1 MSNVYTLPYLIKCDH
16 PTGNLSFHDGIRWD
30 SERKISDGTDLNEL
44 REFYTR
50 LFHRSGDK
58 VDDLVVEKSGEQV
71 VLKWT
76 MRYGKLSPRK
86 CECVLDKKMR

>member
-1 MSNVYTLPYLIKCDH
+1 MNNVYTFPYLIKCEQ
-16 PTGNLSFHDGIRWD
+16 PNRNLSFHDGIRWD
-30 SERKISDGTDLNEL
+30 SEREISEETDMNEL

-58 VDDLVVEKSGEQV
+58 VNDLVVEKNGERI

-86 CECVLDKKMR
+86 CECVLDKKA

>member
-16 PTGNLSFHDGIRWD
+16 PRGNLAFDNGIRWD
-30 SERKISDGTDLNEL
+30 SEREISDKADLNEL

-58 VDDLVVEKSGEQV
+58 VNDLVVEKNGERV

-86 CECVLDKKMR
+86 CECVLDKK